1 MSEASPL
8 QLAAVCQ
15 MPSLLNPAAFLQC
28 EHRQC
33 PAMKTRPSL
42 GLGGGVLE
50 PGLSTFGVLELILSL
65 GLCFLESLEI

>member
-1 MSEASPL
+1 VSEASPL

-15 MPSLLNPAAFLQC
+15 MPCLSNPAAFLQC
-28 EHRQC
+28 EHLQC

-50 PGLSTFGVLELILSL
+50 PGGLPTFGVLELILFL
-65 GLCFLESLEI
+65 GFLESLEI